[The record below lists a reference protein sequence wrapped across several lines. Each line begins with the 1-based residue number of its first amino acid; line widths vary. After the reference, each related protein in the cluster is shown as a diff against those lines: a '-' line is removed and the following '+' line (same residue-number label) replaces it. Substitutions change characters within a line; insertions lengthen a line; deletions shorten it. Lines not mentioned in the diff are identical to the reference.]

1 MIRFFAVL
9 VIAVFMYYFLKIV
22 FRMFLTNLSRKA
34 NRHAHS
40 NAQQRNE
47 PKPKSNLDKT
57 KAIEAQFEE
66 LK

>member
-22 FRMFLTNLSRKA
+22 FRMFLNSLTKKA
-34 NRHAHS
+34 QRNTQS
-40 NAQQRNE
+40 NAQFRNE